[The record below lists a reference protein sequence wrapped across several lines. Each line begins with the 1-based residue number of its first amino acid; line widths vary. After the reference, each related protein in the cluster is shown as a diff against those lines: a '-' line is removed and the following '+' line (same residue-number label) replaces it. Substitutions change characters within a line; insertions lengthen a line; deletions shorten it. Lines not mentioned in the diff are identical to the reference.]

1 MALTAA
7 GCRRPEQKVFPAVI
21 PVESTNFGEF
31 EYYNTALSRGN
42 ALYKLSIKLFEG
54 KPILISPNNDF
65 AANRAVSEARI
76 SAELYNL
83 YNPKRFFKPVNAGVE
98 TDLAS
103 ALAVATERIGNALNS
118 GENVVFA
125 VDYRRSPSLLKM
137 IAAITEQFPNTHFID
152 FDKNIDLSKY
162 SNFLKNNLF
171 NSVDLSNI
179 DYILSLN
186 EDIFGASEYSQY
198 LMEKIDFDDC
208 QVNVVTGCNIKRC
221 YEYLGED
228 LELKD
233 YYQKLVSDLS
243 INLLERLLGSDSP
256 TKYSKYITEIG
267 EKLKRAKNPLIIN
280 GVNIYQDGDVSRFY
294 INGLREYFNNLT
306 VVDLSSVSML
316 YKCSNTLNSYVD
328 NAKFFIDCQ
337 DVINRKSINIRKAL
351 KNKAGKFDCMR
362 LTYYNNPS
370 EIKNLITI
378 PKAHFLETWSD
389 GLSLD
394 GDYSIQQPVIN
405 KLNAN
410 SLSSEELICLIYK
423 QIGIK
428 TLQKY
433 NDYYEFVK
441 SELNDEK
448 VFEETIVNTIK
459 SNHVTMSDMTNE
471 LSKNSADIA
480 VNNSKQN
487 EVSSNNKI
495 RLMPRVNPNIRTYDD
510 YMNPWLRELKNPHT
524 SIAYYNILEINAN
537 TANQYQLNQGDWA
550 KISDREDSAEL
561 PIAINN
567 NLPDG
572 IIVSDL
578 NYGYENSQYSGANID
593 KFQKDNYYSL
603 MPIRLDKVDKPKVD
617 LQYNFNKIDELQL
630 NYLKKI
636 KEIDN
641 FTIHKNYTYLDKHWG
656 LIVDID
662 ACTGCNACVIAC
674 KVENNIPTVGAKN
687 VEKSRDMDWITI
699 LKSTTKSGKQIY
711 IPYMCQ
717 HCENAPCE
725 TACPVNAA
733 THSPEGLSETVYNR
747 CVGTRYCM
755 AACQYKVRKFN
766 FVDYFAEYP
775 KELSAGLNP
784 RVTLRSRGVVEKCSL
799 CVQRLNEYNAQNE
812 EVQKLGLPK
821 TACSEACPRNAI
833 KLVDL
838 NSTEARQYLKENED
852 KIYQIVFNSSNKPSV
867 YYLLSE

>member
-31 EYYNTALSRGN
+31 EYYNTALSSGN
-42 ALYKLSIKLFEG
+42 ALYRLSIKLFEG
-54 KPILISPNNDF
+54 KPVFVSPNNDF

-103 ALAVATERIGNALNS
+103 AMAVATERIGNALNS

-125 VDYRRSPSLLKM
+125 VDYSRSLSLLKM
-137 IAAITEQFPNTHFID
+137 ITAITEQYPNTHFID

-162 SNFLKNNLF
+162 SNLLKINLV
-171 NSVDLSNI
+171 NSVDLSKI

-198 LMEKIDFDDC
+198 LMEKIDFDKC
-208 QVNVVTGCNIKRC
+208 QVSVVSDCELASCCGLIDS
-221 YEYLGED
+221 GI
-228 LELKD
+228 ELKK
-233 YYQKLVSDLS
+233 YYQKFVSDLK
-243 INLLERLLGSDSP
+243 IYVLGEYIGNNNP
-256 TKYSKYITEIG
+256 AKYSKYVAEVG
-267 EKLKRAKNPLIIN
+267 EKLKRAKNPLIIYGAN
-280 GVNIYQDGDVSRFY
+280 DYQMINVSNLC
-294 INGLREYFNNLT
+294 INELKKTLDSVT
-306 VVDLSSVSML
+306 IVDLSSDSAL
-316 YKCSNTLNSYVD
+316 YKCSNSLNYYVD
-328 NAKFFIDCQ
+328 SAKCFVDCQ
-337 DVINRKSINIRKAL
+337 DIINRKSSKVRKAL
-351 KNKAGKFDCMR
+351 KNKADNIDCVR

-370 EIKNLITI
+370 EIKGLITI

-389 GLSLD
+389 GLSLG
-394 GDYSIQQPVIN
+394 GDYAIQQPVIN

-410 SLSSEELICLIYK
+410 SLSGEELIYLIYK
-423 QIGIK
+423 QLGVA

-448 VFEETIVNTIK
+448 LFEETIVNTIK
-459 SNHVTMSDMTNE
+459 YNHVTMCDMTKE
-471 LSKNSADIA
+471 LSEYPADNLVKTSKVIA
-480 VNNSKQN
+480 LN
-487 EVSSNNKI
+487 SNNKI
-495 RLMPRVNPNIRTYDD
+495 RLIPRANPNIRTYED
-510 YMNPWLRELKNPHT
+510 YMNPWLRELKNPLT
-524 SIAYYNILEINAN
+524 SIAYYNILEINAI

-567 NLPDG
+567 NMPDN

-578 NYGYENSQYSGANID
+578 NYGYENSQYSGANIN
-593 KFQKDNYYSL
+593 KFQKDNYNSL
-603 MPIRLDKVDKPKVD
+603 IPVRLEKVDKPKVD
-617 LQYNFNKIDELQL
+617 LQYNFNKIAELQL

-662 ACTGCNACVIAC
+662 ACTGCNACVVAC
-674 KVENNIPTVGAKN
+674 KVENNIPTVGANN

-784 RVTLRSRGVVEKCSL
+784 RVTVRSRGVVEKCSL

-812 EVQKLGLPK
+812 DEQKLGLPK

-838 NSTEARQYLKENED
+838 NSTETRQYLKENED

>member
-21 PVESTNFGEF
+21 PVESSNFGEF

-42 ALYKLSIKLFEG
+42 ALYRLSIKLFEG

-103 ALAVATERIGNALNS
+103 ALAVASERIGNALNS

-137 IAAITEQFPNTHFID
+137 IAAITEQYPNTHFID
-152 FDKNIDLSKY
+152 FDKNIDLSEYGKC
-162 SNFLKNNLF
+162 LNNNIF
-171 NSVDLSNI
+171 NSAELPKV

-186 EDIFGASEYSQY
+186 EDVFGASEYSQY
-198 LMEKIDFDDC
+198 LMEKIDFNKC
-208 QVNVVTGCNIKRC
+208 QVDAVSGCELMSC
-221 YEYLGED
+221 CGLLDSGVE
-228 LELKD
+228 LEK
-233 YYQKLVSDLS
+233 YYQKFVSDLK
-243 INLLERLLGSDSP
+243 LYLLGGFVGSGNQA
-256 TKYSKYITEIG
+256 KYSKYVAGIG
-267 EKLKRAKNPLIIN
+267 EKLKRARNPLIIN
-280 GVNIYQDGDVSRFY
+280 GANDCQLECVSNLY
-294 INGLREYFNNLT
+294 INELKKVLNGVT
-306 VVDLSSVSML
+306 VVDLSPVSML
-316 YKCSNTLNSYVD
+316 CKCSNTLKYYVD
-328 NAKFFIDCQ
+328 NTNCFIDCQ
-337 DVINRKSINIRKAL
+337 DIINRKLNKVCKTL
-351 KNKAGKFDCMR
+351 KNKASSIDCVR
-362 LTYYNNPS
+362 LTYYNNQS
-370 EIKNLITI
+370 EMKNLLTI

-394 GDYSIQQPVIN
+394 GDYAIQQPVIN

-410 SLSSEELICLIYK
+410 SLSSEELICMIYK
-423 QIGIK
+423 QIGVA

-448 VFEETIVNTIK
+448 MFEETIVSTIK
-459 SNHVTMSDMTNE
+459 SNYVTMSDMTKE
-471 LSKNSADIA
+471 LSEYPADNVVKTSNVISL
-480 VNNSKQN
+480 N
-487 EVSSNNKI
+487 SNNKI
-495 RLMPRVNPNIRTYDD
+495 GLMPRVNSNIRTYDD
-510 YMNPWLRELKNPHT
+510 YMNPWLRELKNPLT

-550 KISDREDSAEL
+550 KISDKEDSVEL

-572 IIVSDL
+572 IIVSDM
-578 NYGYENSQYSGANID
+578 NYGYENSQFGGANIN
-593 KFQKDNYYSL
+593 KFQKDNYNSL
-603 MPIRLDKVDKPKVD
+603 IPIRLEKVDKPKVD
-617 LQYNFNKIDELQL
+617 LQYNFNKIAELQL

-662 ACTGCNACVIAC
+662 ACNGCNACVIAC
-674 KVENNIPTVGAKN
+674 KVENNIPTVGANN

-784 RVTLRSRGVVEKCSL
+784 RVTVRSRGVVEKCSL
-799 CVQRLNEYNAQNE
+799 CVQRLNEYNALNE
-812 EVQKLGLPK
+812 EEQKLGLPK

-838 NSTEARQYLKENED
+838 NSTETRQYLKENED

>member
-42 ALYKLSIKLFEG
+42 ALYRLSIKLFEG
-54 KPILISPNNDF
+54 KPILMSPNNDF

-103 ALAVATERIGNALNS
+103 ALAVASERIGNALNA

-137 IAAITEQFPNTHFID
+137 IAAITEQYPNTHFID

-198 LMEKIDFDDC
+198 LMEKIDFDKC
-208 QVNVVTGCNIKRC
+208 QVNVVSNCDVISCAKVIDSGI
-221 YEYLGED
+221 E
-228 LELKD
+228 LEK
-233 YYQKLVSDLS
+233 YYQKFVSDLK
-243 INLLERLLGSDSP
+243 LYMLGEYDGSDNP
-256 TKYSKYITEIG
+256 AKYSKYVAEIG
-267 EKLKRAKNPLIIN
+267 EKLKRARNPLIIN
-280 GVNIYQDGDVSRFY
+280 ATNNCQMRSVNS
-294 INGLREYFNNLT
+294 ININELKKTFNSIT
-306 VVDLSSVSML
+306 VVDLSPVNVL
-316 YKCSNTLNSYVD
+316 YKCSNNLNSYVY
-328 NAKFFIDCQ
+328 NAKCFIDCQ
-337 DVINRKSINIRKAL
+337 DVINRKSSDIYKSL
-351 KNKAGKFDCMR
+351 KNKSDSVGCVR
-362 LTYYNNPS
+362 LTCYNNQS

-389 GLSLD
+389 GLNLD
-394 GDYSIQQPVIN
+394 GDYAIQQPVIN

-423 QIGIK
+423 QLGVT

-448 VFEETIVNTIK
+448 MFEETIVSTIK
-459 SNHVTMSDMTNE
+459 SNYVTMSDMTKE
-471 LSKNSADIA
+471 LSEYPADNVVKTSKVIA
-480 VNNSKQN
+480 LN
-487 EVSSNNKI
+487 SNNKI
-495 RLMPRVNPNIRTYDD
+495 RLIPRVNPNIRTYDD
-510 YMNPWLRELKNPHT
+510 YMNPWLRELKNPLT

-537 TANQYQLNQGDWA
+537 TANRYQLNQGDWA
-550 KISDREDSAEL
+550 KLSDREDSVEL

-567 NLPDG
+567 NLSDG

-578 NYGYENSQYSGANID
+578 NYGYENSQYSGANIN
-593 KFQKDNYYSL
+593 KFQKDNYNSL
-603 MPIRLDKVDKPKVD
+603 LPIRLEKVDKPKVD
-617 LQYNFNKIDELQL
+617 LQYNFNKIAELQL

-662 ACTGCNACVIAC
+662 ACNGCNACVIAC

-784 RVTLRSRGVVEKCSL
+784 RVTVRSRGVVEKCSL
-799 CVQRLNEYNAQNE
+799 CVQRLNEYNALNE
-812 EVQKLGLPK
+812 EEQKLGLPK

-838 NSTEARQYLKENED
+838 NSTETRQYLKENED